1 MNIVINGDFLLKNIT
16 GVQRYAYEIVRHI
29 DQKLDE
35 NDYFNIELLVP
46 ENSNVDF
53 DLKKIKIVKFGKQR
67 KFFWQ
72 QISLYKYCKKKQ
84 AICVCLCSMV
94 PYLYAHRAIGVIHDA
109 GTLAHPEFYRKK
121 YLLYNK
127 IFMWDVCKRY
137 KAIVTVSQ
145 FSKNE
150 IMKYCPYIHK
160 KIRVIGN
167 AADHVLDVKED
178 KEILSKLKLEKY
190 EYCYT
195 VSSLSPNKNYK
206 WIMEEA
212 INNPKITFVISGM
225 NLNNFTR
232 ENMGKEQSNV
242 IFTGY
247 VSDNEM
253 VTLMKYCKVFLFPTI
268 YEGFGITPLEA
279 ITLGAKIVVSNT
291 PCMHEVYEDSAR
303 YINPYKFDYK
313 IDQLV
318 DIKNKTEKVISKYS
332 WDKSSVEFIKLFHD
346 IGEQG

>member
-29 DQKLDE
+29 DQNLDE
-35 NDYFNIELLVP
+35 NDNFDIEILVP
-46 ENSNVDF
+46 ENSKVDF

-72 QISLYKYCKKKQ
+72 QISLYRYCKKKQ

-94 PYLYAHRAIGVIHDA
+94 PYLYADNSIGVIHDA
-109 GTLAHPEFYRKK
+109 GTLAHPEFYKKK

-127 IFMWDVCKRY
+127 IFMWNVCKRY
-137 KAIVTVSQ
+137 KAIVTVSK

-150 IMKYCPYIHK
+150 IMKYCNNIQK
-160 KIRVIGN
+160 DIRVIGN
-167 AADHVLDVKED
+167 AADHVLDVIED
-178 KEILSKLKLEKY
+178 IDILSKLQLKKNG
-190 EYCYT
+190 YCYT

-212 INNPKITFVISGM
+212 KNNPEEIFVISGM
-225 NLNNFTR
+225 NLNNFTK
-232 ENMGKEQSNV
+232 EYMGEKSVNV

-247 VSDNEM
+247 VSDSEM
-253 VTLMKYCKVFLFPTI
+253 VTLMKYCKVFLFPTL

-279 ITLGAKIVVSNT
+279 MTLGTKIVVSDT
-291 PCMHEVYEDSAR
+291 PCMHEVYEESAK
-303 YINPYKFDYK
+303 YINPYKCNYT
-313 IDQLV
+313 INQL
-318 DIKNKTEKVISKYS
+318 IEEEKTENVVSKYS
-332 WDKSSVEFIKLFHD
+332 WKKSSDEFIQLFYD
-346 IGEQG
+346 IGEKK